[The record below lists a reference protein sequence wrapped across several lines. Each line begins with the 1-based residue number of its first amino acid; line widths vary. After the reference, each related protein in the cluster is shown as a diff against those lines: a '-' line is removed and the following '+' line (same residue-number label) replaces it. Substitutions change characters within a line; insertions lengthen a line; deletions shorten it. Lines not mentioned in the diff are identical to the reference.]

1 MTRTTEQE
9 RAEFEEWRI
18 DEIRKHLPA
27 QDNGDDYIR
36 GVFLR
41 WSKKHQIYQPHSEQ
55 IRWEAWQAA
64 RRAQVVPK
72 GWKLV
77 PVELLERIQE
87 SLGSFVSDQ
96 GWSQS
101 DMDTADALGG
111 LLAAAPQPPEAAPVP
126 QFSRIAQKK
135 LDYLL
140 EAGEAITGYAIENKD
155 GRRGAIDCHGF
166 VYWWQDA
173 AAPQPPEVAQ
183 SNSAEF
189 DGVKTKVAPVQL
201 PEPAEFQVR
210 IRPTW
215 DAKHNWTIWEKCTPE
230 AAADY
235 ERTPLLHAWE
245 YGVRKLYTEQ
255 QVRELLV
262 QHGIK

>member
-1 MTRTTEQE
+1 MNAPTEKE
-9 RAEFEEWRI
+9 RALANLRHLYQQMAGGQVKDSAQAKRI
-18 DEIRKHLPA
+18 ADGLLSPA
-27 QDNGDDYIR
+27 IAK
-36 GVFLR
+36 L
-41 WSKKHQIYQPHSEQ
+41 E
-55 IRWEAWQAA
+55 QAA
-64 RRAQVVPK
+64 RRAPAAPVPQ
-72 GWKLV
+72 GWKPV

-111 LLAAAPQPPEAAPVP
+111 LLAAAPQPPEAVPVP

-173 AAPQPPEVAQ
+173 AAPQPPA
-183 SNSAEF
+183 N
-189 DGVKTKVAPVQL
+189 
-201 PEPAEFQVR
+201 
-210 IRPTW
+210 
-215 DAKHNWTIWEKCTPE
+215 
-230 AAADY
+230 
-235 ERTPLLHAWE
+235 
-245 YGVRKLYTEQ
+245 
-255 QVRELLV
+255 
-262 QHGIK
+262 